1 MQTSQN
7 VSSGY
12 VAFPLLFS
20 LFSLFSLAN
29 PSFSS
34 FCEPRL
40 MDIAAVFALARQVSY
55 VHSPDSIEI
64 YNVSDNWWNRPIG
77 TAGL

>member
-1 MQTSQN
+1 MRTSRN
-7 VSSGY
+7 ASSGY

-20 LFSLFSLAN
+20 LSSLAN

-34 FCEPRL
+34 FCELRL
-40 MDIAAVFALARQVSY
+40 VNIAAVFALARQVSY

>member
-12 VAFPLLFS
+12 VAFPL